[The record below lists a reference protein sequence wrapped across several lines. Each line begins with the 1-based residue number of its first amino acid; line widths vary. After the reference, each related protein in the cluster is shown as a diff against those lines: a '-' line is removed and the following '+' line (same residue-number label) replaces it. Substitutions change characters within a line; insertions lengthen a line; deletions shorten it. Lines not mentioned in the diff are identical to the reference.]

1 MSYTDLVVKGKT
13 MLMGKEIPVV
23 SGGFGENEKCM
34 LARDIAVVHG
44 NETKRINE
52 LINTHIEQFE
62 FGVDLVDLKQV
73 ASDDLLLKLGLTKMQ
88 VGNSKNIYL
97 LSQRGYIKLVAMM
110 DNKNVTKWE
119 VMGKLIDEYFTLKEI
134 VQQLTPLQQQAIIL
148 LDDRASNVERIEAI
162 KQVERLGRGTVCN
175 EKIINYK
182 QIEYMIMDILFR
194 EECIQYMSTSDIRE
208 TFKDTLAF
216 LDYVIFKRFPVKGS
230 RPGRMALESV
240 ATMTPTKKFKEKF
253 TDYGLASVRT
263 IDDTRGKV
271 EIKFTEFIKEWI
283 ESDEFRDV
291 FTSLASKYI
300 PQEENEEE

>member
-1 MSYTDLVVKGKT
+1 MGYTDLVVKGKT
-13 MLMGKEIPVV
+13 MLMGKEIPIV

-34 LARDIAVVHG
+34 LAKDIAVVHG
-44 NETKRINE
+44 YSETGRVNE
-52 LINTHIEQFE
+52 LINKHIDQFE
-62 FGVDLVDLKQV
+62 LGVDLIDLKSV
-73 ASDDLLLKLGLTKMQ
+73 HVTNVNGILTDLGYTQQQLART
-88 VGNSKNIYL
+88 KNIYV

-253 TDYGLASVRT
+253 TDYG
-263 IDDTRGKV
+263 
-271 EIKFTEFIKEWI
+271 
-283 ESDEFRDV
+283 
-291 FTSLASKYI
+291 
-300 PQEENEEE
+300 